1 MWELFQAGGPL
12 MWPLLLC
19 SIASLAVTLERAW
32 FWTRLDL
39 DRNKAAIENLL
50 TAIARGDAR
59 IPRAENA
66 GLAFTMLASGIAH
79 AGPFCTKAMEAVALD
94 AVKSMRRGMP
104 VLDTIIT
111 IAPMLGILGTVL
123 GIISSFDMLGQAGV
137 EDPKAVVGGIAE
149 ALITTAAG
157 LSISVATVFPFNYF
171 NSRIEEAQDRLDAY
185 GTRLEIAQEGLGET
199 PDRAAPP
206 MEGRHAPA

>member
-19 SIASLAVTLERAW
+19 SVASLTVTLERAW

-39 DRNKAAIENLL
+39 DRDKAAIERLL
-50 TAIARGDAR
+50 ETFVQEERSVSVR
-59 IPRAENA
+59 KNKC
-66 GLAFTMLASGIAH
+66 LVLKMLKSGIAH
-79 AGPFCTKAMEAVALD
+79 PGSFCTKAMEAVAID
-94 AVKSMRRGMP
+94 AIKSMRRGMP

-123 GIISSFDMLGQAGV
+123 GIISSFEMLGQAGV
-137 EDPKAVVGGIAE
+137 EDPKTVVAGIAE

-157 LSISVATVFPFNYF
+157 LSISTATVFPFNYF
-171 NSRIEEAQDRLDAY
+171 NTRIEEAQDTLDAY
-185 GTRLEIAQEGLGET
+185 GTRLELAQENS
-199 PDRAAPP
+199 R
-206 MEGRHAPA
+206 PAGKGTED

>member
-19 SIASLAVTLERAW
+19 SVASLTVTLERAW
-32 FWTRLDL
+32 FWILLDL
-39 DRNKAAIENLL
+39 DRDKAAIESLL
-50 TAIARGDAR
+50 
-59 IPRAENA
+59 ENFSQEERSVPDRKDKC
-66 GLAFTMLASGIAH
+66 LVLKMLKSGIAH
-79 AGPFCTKAMEAVALD
+79 PESFCTKAMEAVAID

-123 GIISSFDMLGQAGV
+123 GIISSFEMLGQAGV
-137 EDPKAVVGGIAE
+137 EDPKTVVSGIAE

-157 LSISVATVFPFNYF
+157 LSISAATVFPFNYF
-171 NSRIEEAQDRLDAY
+171 NTRIEEAQDTLDAY
-185 GTRLEIAQEGLGET
+185 ATRLELAQENC
-199 PDRAAPP
+199 R
-206 MEGRHAPA
+206 PAGKDTED